1 MTKGVIYCY
10 LNPIN
15 NKRYIGQ
22 TINEKLRK
30 REFETK
36 PLYCT
41 RLSKGGLLTKFDK
54 ARQEYGIDTFIYSI
68 LHTVEHEDK
77 QIVKNMLNELE
88 IYYINKYDSYHNG
101 YNSTSGGQSYTLS
114 EETKQRISNSLKGRK
129 MSELTYQ
136 KLCLTGYKHSDKSK
150 ELISILAQERYRDK
164 TKHPMYGKHHSEESK
179 LKNSNSRK
187 GKRIG
192 IDHPSSKTV
201 LCFTKT
207 GKFVKEFVCSRE
219 ALEWL
224 GKYSRNNSQICS
236 CCNGKIK
243 TAYGYVWK
251 YKNYNEKNS

>member
-1 MTKGVIYCY
+1 
-10 LNPIN
+10 
-15 NKRYIGQ
+15 
-22 TINEKLRK
+22 
-30 REFETK
+30 
-36 PLYCT
+36 
-41 RLSKGGLLTKFDK
+41 
-54 ARQEYGIDTFIYSI
+54 
-68 LHTVEHEDK
+68 
-77 QIVKNMLNELE
+77 
-88 IYYINKYDSYHNG
+88 
-101 YNSTSGGQSYTLS
+101 
-114 EETKQRISNSLKGRK
+114 
-129 MSELTYQ
+129 
-136 KLCLTGYKHSDKSK
+136 
-150 ELISILAQERYRDK
+150 
-164 TKHPMYGKHHSEESK
+164 MYGKHHSEESK